1 MSDVSR
7 IEVKVGALIVVCVLL
22 LVGFVFL
29 LSDFQFGESSEL
41 QVDFDTS
48 AGLKRGAPVK
58 VSGLTAGRIEQVT
71 FHGGKLDPELKR
83 PVYVR
88 VHLTID
94 PEIGA
99 TLKKDARFFIT
110 TIGLLGEKYVE
121 IDPGESTEPL
131 GTTIPLGVP
140 PMRIEVL
147 AANMNTFLAVGANL
161 LKENRQAVKDTID
174 DVRAAV
180 KSARHTVEEGR
191 EMVAQAKKQ
200 LNNIF
205 ERSDKVLA
213 AGEAFLL
220 EYTPGKGETG
230 DHIKTVAQRG
240 ASVVTTLDSSVRP
253 TAVRAIMGDVRAVT
267 TRVRTV
273 VDSVSGRVGRMVGKA
288 DRALTDA
295 SELLA
300 VGKKEFAQVST
311 KVKTVLDGVNKLMDK
326 IRDGEG
332 TVGALLHDREMYDDA
347 REMMKDLKRH
357 PWKFLWKE

>member
-140 PMRIEVL
+140 PMRIEVM

-180 KSARHTVEEGR
+180 KSARQTVEEGR

-200 LNNIF
+200 LNNIATN
-205 ERSDKVLA
+205 KA
-213 AGEAFLL
+213 AMTTYEAAAAAKKSEKLNG
-220 EYTPGKGETG
+220 Y
-230 DHIKTVAQRG
+230 
-240 ASVVTTLDSSVRP
+240 
-253 TAVRAIMGDVRAVT
+253 
-267 TRVRTV
+267 
-273 VDSVSGRVGRMVGKA
+273 
-288 DRALTDA
+288 LTKINK
-295 SELLA
+295 S
-300 VGKKEFAQVST
+300 
-311 KVKTVLDGVNKLMDK
+311 VLDLRQFYEFSKIFKKLC
-326 IRDGEG
+326 
-332 TVGALLHDREMYDDA
+332 LN
-347 REMMKDLKRH
+347 
-357 PWKFLWKE
+357 